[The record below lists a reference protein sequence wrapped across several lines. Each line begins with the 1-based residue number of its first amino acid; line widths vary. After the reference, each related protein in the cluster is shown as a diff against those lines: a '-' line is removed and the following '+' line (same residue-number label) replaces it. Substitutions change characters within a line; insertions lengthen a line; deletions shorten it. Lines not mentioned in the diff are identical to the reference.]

1 MHLSKT
7 TGVLIIL
14 GLLVL
19 GAAAYLLFGTDDM
32 RSGVSANPAPATE
45 AEQTFLALTSR
56 IDPVE
61 LDTKVL
67 SDPRFLMLEDIRTAI
82 LPEIAGRIDPFAP
95 LGR

>member
-19 GAAAYLLFGTDDM
+19 GAAAYLLFGADG
-32 RSGVSANPAPATE
+32 SKEGVAADAPPATP

-56 IDPVE
+56 IDPVT
-61 LDTKVL
+61 LDTSIL
-67 SDPRFLMLEDIRTAI
+67 DDPRFAFLQDMRVSVI
-82 LPEIAGRIDPFAP
+82 PETSGRIDPFAP

>member
-1 MHLSKT
+1 MPFSKT

-19 GAAAYLLFGTDDM
+19 GAAAYLLFGAEDFQ
-32 RSGVSANPAPATE
+32 SGITADGLPLTS

-56 IDPVE
+56 IDPVALNTE
-61 LDTKVL
+61 VL
-67 SDPRFLMLEDIRTAI
+67 QDPRFMSLEDMRVSII
-82 LPEIAGRIDPFAP
+82 PEQSGRIDPFAP

>member
-7 TGVLIIL
+7 TGVLIIV

-19 GAAAYLLFGTDDM
+19 GAAAYLMFGAGNNEP
-32 RSGVSANPAPATE
+32 GVSANPPPATE
-45 AEQTFLALTSR
+45 AEQTFLSLTSQ

-61 LDTKVL
+61 LDTSVL
-67 SDPRFLMLEDIRTAI
+67 SDPRFLMLVDIRTAI
-82 LPEIAGRIDPFAP
+82 LPEPAGRLDPFAP